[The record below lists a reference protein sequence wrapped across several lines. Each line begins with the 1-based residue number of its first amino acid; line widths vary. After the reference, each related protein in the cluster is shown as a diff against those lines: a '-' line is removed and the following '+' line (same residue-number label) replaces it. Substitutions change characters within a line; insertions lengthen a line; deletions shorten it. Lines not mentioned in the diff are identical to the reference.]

1 MVDLVFPSTPWNI
14 NIGDPLG
21 TGMKFDL
28 SATCLFLAFLDSFGK
43 LGETLLVDEAVSALA
58 APGIST

>member
-14 NIGDPLG
+14 NIGATLG

-28 SATCLFLAFLDSFGK
+28 GATFLFLAFLDSFGK
-43 LGETLLVDEAVSALA
+43 LGEFNFKA
-58 APGIST
+58 